1 MIAVQK
7 EAPSPSLRFPYRLA
21 IASGKGGVG
30 KTSVSINLAI
40 ALQKSG
46 RQVSLIDADLGLA
59 NVDIALGL
67 RPRYDLSQWLSGQGS
82 LNQLFVEGPFG
93 LKILPAV
100 SGCSELASLDEV
112 RRQQLLNQV
121 EQEQSQA
128 DFSLMDVGAGVDP
141 VALGFAA
148 SADQVIVVVTDT
160 PTSLADSYALI
171 KILNRERS
179 VRNVQILANM
189 TDQTSGIEIYNRL
202 SQAAERFLDLNLG
215 FLGSIPRDD
224 LFSTSLKRRRSLL
237 ETFPKSEGALALKF
251 VAEQVDKLSGNRNS
265 SDLETARVTNVR
277 LLA

>member
-1 MIAVQK
+1 MIAVQEK
-7 EAPSPSLRFPYRLA
+7 ARHPMLSGPFRLA

-30 KTSVSINLAI
+30 KTSLSINLAI
-40 ALQKSG
+40 ALQKMS
-46 RQVSLIDADLGLA
+46 RQVTLIDADLGLA

-67 RPRYDLSQWLSGQGS
+67 KPRYDLSQWLTGQGS
-82 LNQLFVEGPFG
+82 LEQLFVEGPLG
-93 LKILPAV
+93 LKVLPAV

-112 RRQQLLNQV
+112 RRQQLLKQL
-121 EQEQSQA
+121 EQEQNKA
-128 DFSLMDVGAGVDP
+128 DFSLMDVGAGIDS
-141 VALGFAA
+141 VALDFAA

-179 VRNVQILANM
+179 VANVQILANM

-202 SQAAERFLDLNLG
+202 SQASARFLNLNIG

-237 ETFPKSEGALALKF
+237 EAFPKSEGAQALKF
-251 VAEQVDKLSGNRNS
+251 VAAQVDKLSGNRNS
-265 SDLETARVTNVR
+265 SDLETARATNVR